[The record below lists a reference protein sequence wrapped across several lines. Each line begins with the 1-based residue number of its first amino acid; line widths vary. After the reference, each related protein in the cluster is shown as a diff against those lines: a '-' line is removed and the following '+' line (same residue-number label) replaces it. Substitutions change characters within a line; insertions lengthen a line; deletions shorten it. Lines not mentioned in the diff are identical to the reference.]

1 MKPLLLL
8 AVSLFSLRAQTIAP
22 EGFRGSAQR
31 GAATAAPI
39 ELSLQEAISRGLS
52 NNIGLLVRGTDAS
65 DARIDRMRALSALL
79 PNVEARISQYEAQNN
94 LTTFGIQVPGFPS
107 VVGPFNYFDARAALS
122 SPVFDWSLLKRAKAA
137 AEYERAAQLSVD
149 DGRDVVVAAVA
160 SGYFAILADIGR
172 VDVTR
177 SQVTL
182 AQALFNIARDS
193 HLAGVVP
200 AIDELRAQVEVQKQQ
215 QTLLFVENQLAKDKL
230 ALARVIGL
238 PSGQEFNTTDTAPYK
253 ALTESVTDELLQRAY
268 RSRTDYQSIEAKLKA
283 SEISVHAADAAR
295 YPIVGLDAN
304 YGASGPVIGNSHGV
318 FTIAGT
324 LKFNIFDSGRIRA
337 EQDAA
342 HTQVDRRKND
352 LADLKGK
359 IDFEVRNALV
369 DLKTASDQVGIAQ
382 VARDLANQELVQAR
396 DRYVA
401 GVGSGLELVQA
412 EVSLA
417 NTNQDLISAAYAHN
431 LAKVQLARAVGATQM
446 TLKEFMG
453 DNK

>member
-1 MKPLLLL
+1 MKLTLVL

-31 GAATAAPI
+31 GSATAAPI

-52 NNIGLLVRGTDAS
+52 NNIGLLVRGTDAAE
-65 DARIDRMRALSALL
+65 ARIDRKRALSALL

-94 LTTFGIQVPGFPS
+94 LTTFGIQVPGFPP
-107 VVGPFNYFDARAALS
+107 VVGPFNYFDARAAFT

-137 AEYERAAQLSVD
+137 AEYEKAALLSVD

-160 SGYFAILADIGR
+160 SGYFAILADMGR

-193 HLAGVVP
+193 QQASTVP
-200 AIDELRAQVEVQKQQ
+200 AIDELRAQVEVKKQQ
-215 QTLLFVENQLAKDKL
+215 QILLAVENQLSKDKL

-238 PSGQEFNTTDTAPYK
+238 PSGQEFNATDTAPYK
-253 ALTESVTDELLQRAY
+253 ALTESAADELLQKAY
-268 RSRTDYQSIEAKLKA
+268 RARTDYQSMEARLKA

-295 YPIVGLDAN
+295 YPTVGLNAN

-318 FTIAGT
+318 FTIEGT
-324 LKFNIFDSGRIRA
+324 LRFNIFDSGRIRA
-337 EQDAA
+337 DQDAA
-342 HTQVDRRKND
+342 QSQVERRKND

-369 DLKTASDQVGIAQ
+369 DLKTAADQVGIAQ
-382 VARDLANQELVQAR
+382 VTRDLANQELAQAR
-396 DRYVA
+396 DRYIA

-417 NTNQDLISAAYAHN
+417 NTNQDLISAGYAHN
-431 LAKVQLARAVGATQM
+431 LAKVQLARAVGATQV